1 MASPL
6 PMIVSNTEETA
17 YAALEGNE
25 ILEKVN
31 VAIVNMSSGIVSSL
45 GHLTGAFMNF
55 SEYLKEQNAA
65 MLAKLSLSEPST
77 DSDDN
82 KPKRKSKKDDN
93 GLVDNILEKGLMKA
107 ASISILASLSGIF
120 TNMTTWLGGIVT
132 TFTKLGKNIVKFA
145 KLGGKLFLPLTLI
158 IGAIGAISASWQS
171 FAEGD
176 IWTGLEQAVT
186 GFFSSIITIPVDLLK
201 DGVAWLLGKMGFD
214 EAADVLNSFSYTEE
228 FEKIM
233 AKIFGGVKEAFKVIT
248 DLFTFSEEDKTN
260 LGLLGKLTDLVFAP
274 LNLVIGFIRG
284 RFGFSEEGAPPFKL
298 QDWID
303 EKTSQAV
310 AYVRNLFSLAGD
322 TVVAGWTGLTDY
334 VSQVFTDVKTWFTDK
349 LTWAS
354 DGIGAGW
361 TSLTDFVSNV
371 FSGVKEWFTNKL
383 TLAGDD
389 IGAGWTSLTD
399 FISGVWTGVKTW
411 FTDKLTLAGEEIP
424 GVGFITKLVSDAWDS
439 VTEWFNKALAGIAES
454 LPSLSDIKTSIVS
467 KLPSFMIPDSY
478 KTPQMLAADIGEKI
492 AETRATIEG
501 GPTLFNRSMEDE
513 KVSMSAMIAEQNAY
527 LAQAA
532 AERRTGG
539 GSNANVNIAGGSS
552 STTNN
557 RSGDTIIMSAPST
570 VGGMRPDR

>member
-6 PMIVSNTEETA
+6 PMIASNTEETA

-31 VAIVNMSSGIVSSL
+31 VAIINMSSGVVSSL
-45 GHLTGAFMNF
+45 GQLTGAFMNF
-55 SEYLKEQNAA
+55 SEYLREQNAA
-65 MLAKLSLSEPST
+65 MLAKFSLSEPST
-77 DSDDN
+77 DQNDSE
-82 KPKRKSKKDDN
+82 PKRKPKKDSN
-93 GLVDNILEKGLMKA
+93 GFIDDTIEKGLMQA
-107 ASISILASLSGIF
+107 AQISILASLTGIF
-120 TNMTTWLGGIVT
+120 TNMTTWMGGIVT
-132 TFTKLGKNIVKFA
+132 AFTKIGKNIVKFA
-145 KLGGKLFLPLTLI
+145 KLGGRLFLPLTLI
-158 IGAIGAISASWQS
+158 IGSIGAISASWKS

-186 GFFSSIITIPVDLLK
+186 GFVSSILTIPLDLLK
-201 DGVAWLLGKMGFD
+201 DGVAWLARKMGFD
-214 EAADVLNSFSYTEE
+214 ESADFLDSFSFTELY
-228 FEKIM
+228 EKLVSV
-233 AKIFGGVKEAFKVIT
+233 IFDGVKEAFKVIT
-248 DLFTFSEEDKTN
+248 DLFAFSEEDKTN
-260 LGLLGKLTDLVFAP
+260 LGLQGKFIDLVFAP
-274 LNLVIGFIRG
+274 VNMAIGFVKG
-284 RFGFSEEGAPPFKL
+284 LFGFSEEGAPPFKL

-361 TSLTDFVSNV
+361 TSITDFVSGV
-371 FSGVKEWFTNKL
+371 WTGVKTWFTDKL

-399 FISGVWTGVKTW
+399 FISGVWTGIKTW

-454 LPSLSDIKTSIVS
+454 LPSLGDIKTSIIS